1 MTESCLYKTHSCPS
15 HDPVKE
21 WLFIS
26 IYILVRRQMNVYNIY
41 IYGYNVRHTCVFFP
55 TLCDIQVKLEMTSM
69 MWVEQLWAVQE
80 SEWMFSLS
88 LKDNKVSL
96 AGSTSFQG
104 YFLGELWKWHDS
116 VNTVVCDVA
125 HLWNWAHIHMSFE
138 PGLTADSHAKKW
150 KASLSS
156 QIWDTDHI
164 L

>member
-1 MTESCLYKTHSCPS
+1 MILWKNDFWS
-15 HDPVKE
+15 V
-21 WLFIS
+21 FIY
-26 IYILVRRQMNVYNIY
+26 YIVLSTSSNECIWMQCQAHLR
-41 IYGYNVRHTCVFFP
+41 FFP

-69 MWVEQLWAVQE
+69 MWVEQLWAVQI
-80 SEWMFSLS
+80 SEWMFSLP
-88 LKDNKVSL
+88 LKNNKVSL

-104 YFLGELWKWHDS
+104 YFLGELWKCHDS
-116 VNTVVCDVA
+116 VNTVVCDVV

>member
-1 MTESCLYKTHSCPS
+1 MYMDAMSGTPA
-15 HDPVKE
+15 
-21 WLFIS
+21 F
-26 IYILVRRQMNVYNIY
+26 
-41 IYGYNVRHTCVFFP
+41 FFP

-69 MWVEQLWAVQE
+69 MWVEQLWAVQV

-156 QIWDTDHI
+156 QICTDHI